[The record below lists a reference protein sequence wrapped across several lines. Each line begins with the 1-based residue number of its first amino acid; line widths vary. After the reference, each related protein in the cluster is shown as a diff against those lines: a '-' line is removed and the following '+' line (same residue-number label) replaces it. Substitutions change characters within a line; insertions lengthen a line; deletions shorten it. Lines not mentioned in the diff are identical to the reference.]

1 MGDSLGLLGPQL
13 GCLGSKD
20 ASAGLTVSLRGLRE
34 MRMNKPV
41 VSCKAGLGFVAA
53 D

>member
-1 MGDSLGLLGPQL
+1 MGDSLGLFEPQL

-20 ASAGLTVSLRGLRE
+20 ANAGLVASLRGLRE
-34 MRMNKPV
+34 MRMNKPA
-41 VSCKAGLGFVAA
+41 VSCKARLGFIAA